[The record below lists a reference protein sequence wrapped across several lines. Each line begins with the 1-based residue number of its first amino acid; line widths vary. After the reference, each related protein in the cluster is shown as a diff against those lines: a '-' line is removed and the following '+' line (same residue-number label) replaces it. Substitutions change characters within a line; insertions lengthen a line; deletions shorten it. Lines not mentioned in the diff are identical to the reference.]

1 MGKTFLVAVD
11 YSKNATRAVNFVADT
26 FSTEHKIILLGV
38 LPKPPAVCDM
48 DAESL
53 AVPFLVEKRELCQ
66 MEYENELAIRK
77 AVENAKKTLM
87 DAGFPEASIQEH
99 LKQQQ
104 VGIARDIVSEAQRL
118 KADMIILGRRGLSG
132 IKEFFLGSVSQKVLQ
147 LAKDKSVLLVQ

>member
-26 FSTEHKIILLGV
+26 FSTEHKIILLGI
-38 LPKPPAVCDM
+38 LPKPAAVCDM
-48 DAESL
+48 DADSL
-53 AVPFLVEKRELCQ
+53 ATPFLESKRTLCQ
-66 MEYENELAIRK
+66 MEYEHELAIK
-77 AVENAKKTLM
+77 ESLKIAKKILT
-87 DAGFPEASIQEH
+87 DAGFPEANIQAQA
-99 LKQQQ
+99 KQEK